1 MTIFNFNVLALMV
14 SHIIRLF
21 KNQFRTAQGSNSMV
35 NAERD
40 HNSRGLGT
48 EPQWGYRGHPAVGA
62 QGEQSPLNLNVFLFS
77 RVQRKLQICPIIDN
91 CKSQ

>member
-1 MTIFNFNVLALMV
+1 MTIFNFNILALMV
-14 SHIIRLF
+14 FHIIRLF

-48 EPQWGYRGHPAVGA
+48 EPQWGSRG
-62 QGEQSPLNLNVFLFS
+62 QSPRWELRGAKPSEAECLFVFACPKEAANL
-77 RVQRKLQICPIIDN
+77 PHY
-91 CKSQ
+91 